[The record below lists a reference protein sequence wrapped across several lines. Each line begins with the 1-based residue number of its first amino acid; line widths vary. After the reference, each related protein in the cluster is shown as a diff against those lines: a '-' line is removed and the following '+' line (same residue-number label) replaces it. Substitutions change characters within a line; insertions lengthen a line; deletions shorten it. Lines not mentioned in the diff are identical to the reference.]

1 MAIPHTFSDS
11 VDHVVAA
18 FARSKEGVDFEAI
31 DNAPVNYVML
41 FIVPKKERNLH
52 LQTLAAVARMF
63 NNCSVR
69 QQLHDAET
77 VEQVLDIFEAPFP
90 RYWRRKLRADESL
103 PERARQEN
111 LIFLTIMIQELE
123 KALSAAL
130 GAAGIEMPEGYEVQ
144 VESSA
149 DLRFG
154 DYQSNAAMVLA
165 KRLRTNPRELAARVI
180 ELLDL
185 GGLAVADIAGPG
197 FINFRITQRR
207 LESSNVSFIG

>member
-1 MAIPHTFSDS
+1 MKLASLLSPKQVILDLQGEACAEALANIVDHLISRGVLAAGLREEIIELLKERERQVSTGIGSAVAIPHTFSDS

-77 VEQVLDIFEAPFP
+77 VEQVLDIFEVHSPA
-90 RYWRRKLRADESL
+90 
-103 PERARQEN
+103 
-111 LIFLTIMIQELE
+111 
-123 KALSAAL
+123 
-130 GAAGIEMPEGYEVQ
+130 
-144 VESSA
+144 
-149 DLRFG
+149 
-154 DYQSNAAMVLA
+154 
-165 KRLRTNPRELAARVI
+165 
-180 ELLDL
+180 
-185 GGLAVADIAGPG
+185 
-197 FINFRITQRR
+197 
-207 LESSNVSFIG
+207 IGTGC